1 MPVSSPNLKGHRQM
15 TKTEEETMT
24 NAPDNPKAALEL
36 LLEKGWELHAAY
48 MALVDVEME
57 HILPRD
63 LDVALDLLYSG
74 LHKAEEEVEKFVD
87 DEYEG

>member
-1 MPVSSPNLKGHRQM
+1 MPLSSPNLKGHRQM

-36 LLEKGWELHAAY
+36 LIEKGWELHSAY

-57 HILPRD
+57 HILPEG
-63 LDVALDLLYSG
+63 LATAIENLYVAL
-74 LHKAEEEVEKFVD
+74 HEA
-87 DEYEG
+87 DEG